1 MLDSKGSKVGAERD
15 IQGEL
20 GVGVAE
26 DRWGPATEPSLGL
39 VTKMRPRAHAPACPW
54 S

>member
-1 MLDSKGSKVGAERD
+1 MLDSKGSRVGVERD

-39 VTKMRPRAHAPACPW
+39 VTKMRPKAQAPACSW